1 MADNAAAKKDEE
13 IPTPTAERKSS
24 GSEPQKPILL
34 LIVIVINMLV
44 MASVAMILWTSYK
57 AEKGKAK
64 LQDVVQGEREDMTKK
79 EGQAEASEDVIGKLV
94 PMETFLVNLAGM
106 RGNKLVKINM
116 ELEVDGPK
124 VEDELD
130 KRKPQ
135 VRDIIIILLSS
146 KTYDQVTT
154 REGKENLREE
164 VRDTVNSFLVKGK
177 IKKVYFTDFIVN

>member
-1 MADNAAAKKDEE
+1 VADNAAAQKNQEE

-24 GSEPQKPILL
+24 GNEPQKPILL
-34 LIVIVINMLV
+34 LIVVVINMLV
-44 MASVAMILWTSYK
+44 MVAVAMMLWTSYK

-64 LQDVVQGEREDMTKK
+64 LQDVVQGEKEDQTKK
-79 EGQAEASEDVIGKLV
+79 AAEENTSEDIIGKIV
-94 PMETFLVNLAGM
+94 PMETFLVNLAGT

-116 ELEVDGPK
+116 ELEVDGAK

-154 REGKENLREE
+154 KEGKEFLREE
-164 VRDTVNSFLVKGK
+164 VKDTINSFLVKGN
-177 IKKVYFTDFIVN
+177 IKKVYF